1 MKNWTNRVV
10 YLGYLFMVALAQTQT
25 GCTNVLAF
33 GTATKF
39 ALDVSQRADQ
49 TVDVSLGY
57 DRAEIASIPAPK
69 NVDSTGASVEN
80 PGDDAYSVLGTF
92 SVTYGNPFVDSQP
105 LVLDQFF
112 ATGWAARIAAKNP
125 RMQAFFGREAH
136 EIATKKKGGE

>member
-1 MKNWTNRVV
+1 MIARNALFNRGILLTMAVN
-10 YLGYLFMVALAQTQT
+10 QS

-49 TVDVSLGY
+49 IVDVSLGY
-57 DRAEIASIPAPK
+57 DRAEIASIPTPK
-69 NVDSTGASVEN
+69 NQDATVKDNTPEN
-80 PGDDAYSVLGTF
+80 GDDTYSVLGTF
-92 SVTYGNPFVDSQP
+92 SVVYGNPFRDEP

-125 RMQAFFGREAH
+125 QTRKYFGQAVH
-136 EIATKKKGGE
+136 DIATKIKGVNDGN